1 MYEIVWSGSMKWLLA
16 LSAVLF
22 MLTGCS
28 VSTSAITKGEY
39 YPHVYQNHPKSILV
53 LPAKNTTTAVD
64 AADHFRYTIT
74 KPLAEKGYYVFPV
87 QLVDAFFKSEN
98 LSDAEAIRNIPTA
111 KLKEIF
117 DADAVLYVDINAW
130 DTGYTVFTSNVDVG
144 LSFSL
149 VETKT
154 GYEIWQNNA
163 YAYSYEGLD
172 GNNGIVGL
180 VVSAIATAMN
190 TATDYTKLSNVA
202 NQAGTSMLPS
212 GIYGPD
218 YKKDADA
225 QLNFLDTAELEDGRI
240 YVNEY
245 FIFGNKESGKV
256 PLTVRA
262 HQRGY
267 FAFSV
272 TNMNAFN
279 HNGYGNYYITQ
290 EIHGK
295 KFLRNRFFL
304 YEDMRPYLLIG
315 SKKVF
320 VMTEVDGTIPFSN
333 DNGKYYFQ
341 VDRIVELKKI
351 TKS

>member
-1 MYEIVWSGSMKWLLA
+1 MKWLLGIA
-16 LSAVLF
+16 SLLIVSVVF
-22 MLTGCS
+22 SGCG

-39 YPHVYQNHPKSILV
+39 YPHLYQHHPKSILV
-53 LPAKNTTTAVD
+53 LPAKNTTTSVD

-87 QLVDAFFKSEN
+87 QLVDDFFKSEN
-98 LSDAEAIRNIPTA
+98 LSDAESIRRIPVA

-130 DTGYTVFTSNVDVG
+130 DTGYTVVTSNVDVG

-149 VETKT
+149 IDTDS
-154 GYEIWQNNA
+154 GNEIWQNNA

-172 GNNGIVGL
+172 GNNGLVGL
-180 VVSAIATAMN
+180 VVSAVATAMN

-202 NQAGTSMLPS
+202 NNAGISMLPVGTYS
-212 GIYGPD
+212 SE
-218 YKKDADA
+218 YKKDTDT
-225 QLNFLDTAELEDGRI
+225 QLSFIDSVELENDRV

-245 FIFGNKESGKV
+245 FIHGNKQGGNV
-256 PLTVRA
+256 PLTVKA

-267 FAFSV
+267 FAFAV

-279 HNGYGNYYITQ
+279 HNGYGNYYISQ
-290 EIHGK
+290 EVQGK
-295 KFLRNRFFL
+295 KILRNRFFL
-304 YEDMRPYLLIG
+304 YENMHPYFLIG

-320 VMTEVDGTIPFSN
+320 VYSEQDGRIPYSTEGRKF
-333 DNGKYYFQ
+333 YFK
-341 VDRIVELKKI
+341 VDRIIELKQIK
-351 TKS
+351 KS